1 MSKDEKKDEAT
12 GLGGRSF
19 LVNEEIRNVVYEGKS
34 GYLVRIC
41 LTSYR
46 SLPLSCLDKIEL
58 SVDGEAIA
66 PENMLLVL
74 NGISHKLSDLPKLHH
89 LFWFILDYADLFVES
104 KEPLS
109 PGEHLVE
116 AMLVTVEPYMTG
128 GRHPFFNPSAKR
140 LAVAQDL

>member
-1 MSKDEKKDEAT
+1 MSKDEKSNEAT

-46 SLPLSCLDKIEL
+46 SLPLSCLEKIEL
-58 SVDGEAIA
+58 KVDGKIVN
-66 PENMLLVL
+66 PQDMLLVL

-104 KEPLS
+104 KQPLP

-128 GRHPFFNPSAKR
+128 GRHAFFSPSTKR
-140 LAVAQDL
+140 LSVAQDL